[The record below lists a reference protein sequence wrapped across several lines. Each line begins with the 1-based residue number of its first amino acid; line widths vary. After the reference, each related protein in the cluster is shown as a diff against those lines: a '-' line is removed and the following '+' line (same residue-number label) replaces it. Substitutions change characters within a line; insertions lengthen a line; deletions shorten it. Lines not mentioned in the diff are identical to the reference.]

1 LEGKTTVALLAEKTV
16 IAIDASDS
24 RARTKTAGTKLS
36 IAELAAFEAHCR
48 RLDITPGELIR
59 RLIMAELQRGTVPQ
73 KADPLL
79 TEIVG
84 VRLLLVNLLGPLASS
99 QEPITKHRFESIVDE
114 IKRVKHQVALDIQ
127 RQK

>member
-1 LEGKTTVALLAEKTV
+1 MALLAEKTV
-16 IAIDASDS
+16 IAIDATDS

-48 RLDITPGELIR
+48 RLDTTPGELIR
-59 RLIMAELQRGTVPQ
+59 RLIMAELQLAKEPQ

-79 TEIVG
+79 AEIVG
-84 VRLLLVNLLGPLASS
+84 VRLLLVNLLGPVASG
-99 QEPITKHRFESIVDE
+99 QDPITKQRVESIADE

>member
-1 LEGKTTVALLAEKTV
+1 MAVLNESEAEIEDTRKTGFRVRHV
-16 IAIDASDS
+16 
-24 RARTKTAGTKLS
+24 GTKLS
-36 IAELAAFEAHCR
+36 VEELRDFEGVVEQR
-48 RLDITPGELIR
+48 ETTQGELIR
-59 RLIMAELQRGTVPQ
+59 DLILAEIAKPTPPQ

-84 VRLLLVNLLGPLASS
+84 VRLLLVNLLGPIASG
-99 QEPITKHRFESIVDE
+99 QPPLTAAGLESVLDQ

>member
-1 LEGKTTVALLAEKTV
+1 MALLAEKTV
-16 IAIDASDS
+16 IAIDAGDS

-59 RLIMAELQRGTVPQ
+59 RLIMAELQLAKEPQ
-73 KADPLL
+73 KADPVLA
-79 TEIVG
+79 EIVG
-84 VRLLLVNLLGPLASS
+84 VRLLLVNLLGPVAAG
-99 QEPITKHRFESIVDE
+99 QDPITKQRVESIADE